1 MMSKYDSIV
10 IGSGINS
17 LVAAAMLGKKRKKVL
32 LLEARQQIGG
42 LSSTI
47 ELNNGFK
54 CNAIH
59 DSVKW
64 LDPRVMKTLRLE
76 EHGLKIIKPD
86 IVRIALGQKGKHI
99 IFNRDPLKTVSSIAN
114 LSSNDSVKW
123 IEFVGYIN
131 RLSKLLEKLYS
142 ITPPKIPKIEMSDIL
157 SLKPILFPLLKQ
169 GPRGIVDLLRVAPMM
184 MNELMD
190 EWFENELLRSAIS
203 TAGIH
208 HLSLGPYAAGT
219 GYNLLHQ
226 HLYSDGVFHNSLF
239 IKGGTVELANILKK
253 IAESYNVEIRTNTK
267 VKSIEV
273 NKNTCEGIILDN
285 GELIKANTIVSGLDP
300 HNTFINLVGISN
312 LDPNFLTQL
321 NNIKYRG
328 STARIFF
335 ALNRLPKIE
344 GLNLDQ
350 MGTTFSICPTIES
363 LERAS
368 DAVKY
373 GEISEKPYVQFNIP
387 SILNPD
393 FTEEGKHILSAT
405 VQYAPYHL
413 RDQTWDDQSK
423 SILGK
428 NTVQTIESVIP
439 KFSTLIES
447 AFILSPLDIENEF
460 SLKEGNLN
468 HGEMTLD
475 QFMFMRPTISSSQY
489 STPIENL
496 FICGAGTHPGGGLHG
511 ANGYNAA
518 KKILKI
524 W

>member
-1 MMSKYDSIV
+1 MSKYDSIV

-17 LVAAAMLGKKRKKVL
+17 LVVAAMLGKKRKKVL
-32 LLEARQQIGG
+32 VLEARQQIGG
-42 LSSTI
+42 LCSTI
-47 ELNNGFK
+47 ELKNGYK

-59 DSVKW
+59 DSIKW

-76 EHGLKIIKPD
+76 ECGLKIIKPD
-86 IVRIALGQKGKHI
+86 IVRIALGKKGEHI
-99 IFNRDPLKTVSSIAN
+99 IFNRDPLKTVESIAN
-114 LSSNDSVKW
+114 LSNKDSVKW
-123 IEFVGYIN
+123 VEFVGYIK
-131 RLSKLLEKLYS
+131 RLSNLLEKLYT
-142 ITPPKIPKIEMSDIL
+142 IIPPKIPDLEMSDVF
-157 SLKPILFPLLKQ
+157 SLKPMLSPLLKQ
-169 GPRGIVDLLRVAPMM
+169 GPRGIVDLLRVVPMM
-184 MNELMD
+184 MTELMD
-190 EWFENELLRSAIS
+190 EWFENELLRSSIS
-203 TAGIH
+203 TAGVH
-208 HLSLGPYAAGT
+208 HLSLGPYSAGT

-226 HLYSDGVFHNSLF
+226 NLYAGGGFHNSLF
-239 IKGGTVELANILKK
+239 IEGGIVELANTLKN
-253 IAESYNVEIRTNTK
+253 IAESHNVEIRTNSK

-273 NKNTCEGIILDN
+273 NKNTCDGIMLDN

-300 HNTFINLVGISN
+300 NNTFINLVGISN

-335 ALNRLPKIE
+335 ALNSLPKIE

-350 MGTTFSICPTIES
+350 MGTNFSICPTIES

-373 GEISEKPYVQFNIP
+373 GKISEKPYVDFNFP

-393 FTEEGKHILSAT
+393 SSLGNKHILSAT
-405 VQYAPYHL
+405 VQYAPYNL
-413 RDQTWDDQSK
+413 RDQIWDDQSK
-423 SILGK
+423 SILEK

-439 KFSTLIES
+439 NFSTLIES
-447 AFILSPLDIENEF
+447 SFILSPYDIEKEF
-460 SLKEGNLN
+460 GLKEGNLN

-489 STPIENL
+489 STPIKNL
-496 FICGAGTHPGGGLHG
+496 YICGGGTHPGGGLHG

-518 KKILKI
+518 KKILDI
-524 W
+524 